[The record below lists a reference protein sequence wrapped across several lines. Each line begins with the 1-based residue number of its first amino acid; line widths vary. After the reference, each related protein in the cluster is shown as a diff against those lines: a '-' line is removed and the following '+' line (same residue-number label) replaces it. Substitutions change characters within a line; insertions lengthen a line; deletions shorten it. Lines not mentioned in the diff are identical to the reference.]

1 MYLFAAVTC
10 EMKMKEKGALL
21 FDGKSLNESLAL
33 FMQVFYNWNDLLTTG
48 AIGSL
53 LEWSISTLYTDI
65 TNTTSTGDIEYF
77 RSALRP
83 IIRRAHL
90 SFRKAYANMKE
101 IQRNK
106 VQIQNHVLNAT
117 NYLTS
122 ISSPRQEEIAGNL
135 LMETLLPLSESAERS
150 KEMSNEVAQ
159 SYQMVIESIT
169 EIIRECN
176 ARLKEKFVDV
186 RPLNKT
192 VIAAKQ
198 SRENEIVWHQEKN
211 WLLDKMWRNFENKQP
226 GIYMETWLD
235 NRCFNTNNISRQNPS
250 KSMKRQHKNLSEDER
265 RSEFFF
271 RAGNWRHWRYLF
283 QEIAYNEDD
292 CLEGNYLPLFDLLS
306 TGYQLTKKCQ
316 TNSDDEVEEL
326 MKKLNH
332 TLGILNQSDCDLIKK
347 VATTFKELTTK
358 IKPPSTKN
366 LKHPK
371 AEQLNCPGSKEMGD
385 LASLIAHR
393 HIKLIQKNN
402 QENNLLFKNLNE
414 NQNMSTIMYQQHQR
428 DRKLELVKIAS
439 SILELNEQTTKI
451 WWQRTEPFLKKIFEV
466 MEKANAFNERTT
478 FNEILMESLHQFTQH
493 KKSWDKL
500 TNFLSKLAY
509 ESKITVM
516 GIFSLMEITRN
527 NGSSH
532 RNTET
537 SLNHTDMKH
546 AIISDLLNRIEKV
559 KQGSL
564 SIENIASKYVSVTE
578 RYITDMLSVEDRNNS
593 VKMTESVFSNGAISQ
608 QKLAIRN
615 CYLRQPSRNRTLSI
629 CRNPEKGLKAFGN
642 ILIVKED
649 DESLIKRQLLQTRKH
664 ILKEYQWI
672 MADCQSPVA

>member
-1 MYLFAAVTC
+1 
-10 EMKMKEKGALL
+10 MKMKEKGALL

-53 LEWSISTLYTDI
+53 LEWSIATLYTDI
-65 TNTTSTGDIEYF
+65 TNTTSTGDTEYF

-101 IQRNK
+101 IQKNK
-106 VQIQNHVLNAT
+106 VQIQNHAMNAT

-122 ISSPRQEEIAGNL
+122 TSSRQEEITGNL
-135 LMETLLPLSESAERS
+135 LMETLLPLIELAERS

-176 ARLKEKFVDV
+176 ARLKEKFVEV

-198 SRENEIVWHQEKN
+198 SREDEIVWHQEKN

-226 GIYMETWLD
+226 NIYMETWLD
-235 NRCFNTNNISRQNPS
+235 NRCFNTNNISRQNPT
-250 KSMKRQHKNLSEDER
+250 KSIKRQRKNLSEDEL

-271 RAGNWRHWRYLF
+271 RAGNWRYLF

-292 CLEGNYLPLFDLLS
+292 CLEGNHLPLFDLLS
-306 TGYQLTKKCQ
+306 TGHQLTKKCQ
-316 TNSDDEVEEL
+316 TNGDDEVEEL
-326 MKKLNH
+326 MKKLNQ

-347 VATTFKELTTK
+347 VATTFKELATK
-358 IKPPSTKN
+358 IKPPSTTN

-371 AEQLNCPGSKEMGD
+371 TEQLNCPGSKEMDD

-402 QENNLLFKNLNE
+402 QENNLLFKDLNH
-414 NQNMSTIMYQQHQR
+414 NPNMSTIMHQHQR

-466 MEKANAFNERTT
+466 MEKANAFNEGTT

-500 TNFLSKLAY
+500 TNFISKLAY

-516 GIFSLMEITRN
+516 GSFSLMEITRI
-527 NGSSH
+527 NGNSH

-546 AIISDLLNRIEKV
+546 AIIRDLLNRIEKV

-564 SIENIASKYVSVTE
+564 SIENIASKFVSVTE

-593 VKMTESVFSNGAISQ
+593 VKTESVFSISAISQ
-608 QKLAIRN
+608 QKLAIRK
-615 CYLRQPSRNRTLSI
+615 CYLRQSSRNRTLSI
-629 CRNPEKGLKAFGN
+629 CRNPEKGLKAFGI
-642 ILIVKED
+642 ILIMKED
-649 DESLIKRQLLQTRKH
+649 DESLIKRQLLQTRKD